1 MLESRMLSQRL
12 QQAAHQRPSSP
23 VGDPATGKFYT
34 TTDGRIIDPMGNTFI
49 PIGANLGSTI
59 GGNQQGT
66 ATGHSADVKA
76 WGWNAIRLF
85 VVQNTGIS
93 WSLPAQSVTYTGSPT
108 NGYNQVFQI
117 IDGIV
122 NEYTA
127 KGIVVLIDNHDL
139 FELKTSFPGTAKAAE
154 GLANPY
160 IEEINQFWRDCAARY
175 KNNTYVWY
183 NLDNEPIGQN
193 NQAWVDLHT
202 YHLDLV
208 RGIAPDNIIV
218 MDAMVGA
225 GDVGPQTDLV
235 GVKLTTDPT
244 MWPVVARDYKNIVLS
259 MHNYGGYDM
268 YTSVSKYLNYVQS
281 VHDKLQV
288 PLVIG
293 EVGYTWDST
302 QADAGPSINN
312 KNGAISAW
320 EAAATT
326 KTGVFWWHGSMNT
339 KMSLKTNGGGF
350 YTGGLNV
357 NLSEAGQRLW
367 NLGHDI
373 GSEPQNLVC
382 TQVDQTQAISMTWDP
397 PLKDQANLTG
407 YKLYRNSTL
416 IATLDAT
423 ASSYTDTTSVY
434 GTYYLY
440 QLRSITS
447 GVERTTSYYCKVIA
461 MGGSAPAPTNL
472 TASSSASS
480 PDITLRWTAPSPI
493 TGTLNGYRIYR
504 NGGVVS
510 GGTPWTYGAY
520 FTDYNRTHGATYT
533 YKVAAIV
540 DNFEQP
546 SATIT
551 HTML

>member
-1 MLESRMLSQRL
+1 MLSQRL
-12 QQAAHQRPSSP
+12 KQAVKRHSP
-23 VGDPATGKFYT
+23 TGGDPATGQFYT
-34 TTDGRIIDPMGNTFI
+34 TTDGRIVDPVGKTFI
-49 PIGANLGSTI
+49 PIGANLGSAI

-66 ATGHSADVKA
+66 ATGRSAEVQA

-117 IDGIV
+117 IDAIV

-183 NLDNEPIGQN
+183 NLDNEPIGAN

-208 RGIAPDNIIV
+208 RAIAPDNIIV
-218 MDAMVGA
+218 MDAMVGG
-225 GDVGPQTDLV
+225 GDVGPQSDLI

-244 MWPVVARDYKNIVLS
+244 MWPVAARNYSNLVLS

-268 YTSVSKYLNYVQS
+268 YTTVSKYLTYAKS
-281 VHDKLQV
+281 VHDRLQV
-288 PLVIG
+288 PLIIG
-293 EVGYTWDST
+293 EVGYTWDNT
-302 QADAGPSINN
+302 QADAGLFINN

-326 KTGVFWWHGSMNT
+326 KAGVFWWHGSMNT
-339 KMSLKTNGGGF
+339 KMSLKNNGGGF

-357 NLSEAGQRLW
+357 NLSDAGQRLW
-367 NLGHDI
+367 NLSHDI
-373 GSEPQNLVC
+373 GSEPQDLAF
-382 TQVDQTQAISMTWDP
+382 TQNNQIISLTWDP
-397 PLKDQANLTG
+397 PLKDLGTLTG
-407 YKLYRNSTL
+407 FKIYRGATL
-416 IATLDAT
+416 LATLDAST
-423 ASSYTDTTSVY
+423 FSYTDTTSQY

-440 QLRSITS
+440 RITALTS
-447 GVERTTSYYCKVIA
+447 GVERTSSYYCRAIA
-461 MGGSAPAPTNL
+461 MGGTAPAPTNL
-472 TASSSASS
+472 AATSSASS
-480 PDITLRWTAPSPI
+480 TDINLTWTAPSPI
-493 TGTLNGYRIYR
+493 TGTMNGYRVYR

-510 GGTPWTYGAY
+510 GATPWTYGTY

-546 SATIT
+546 AATLVY
-551 HTML
+551 TMV